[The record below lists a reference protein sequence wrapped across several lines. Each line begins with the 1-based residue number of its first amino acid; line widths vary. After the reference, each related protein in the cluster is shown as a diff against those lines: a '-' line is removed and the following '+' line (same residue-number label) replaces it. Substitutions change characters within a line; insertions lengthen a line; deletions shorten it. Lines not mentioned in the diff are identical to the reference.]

1 MTILY
6 NALRTEADPELTDQ
20 KNEAID
26 ELAAK
31 NHFFN
36 NCIVTFHHPEGF
48 NPVGLVE
55 FSYKDNTK
63 LKAYYT
69 VYIQD
74 NILRVCLATL
84 DMVKLI
90 DANVQSFL
98 QKLEAYSFLNDTQKT
113 LVA

>member
-20 KNEAID
+20 KNEAIN

-36 NCIVTFHHPEGF
+36 NCMVTFHHPEGF
-48 NPVGLVE
+48 SPIGLVE
-55 FSYKDNTK
+55 FNYKGQAT
-63 LKAYYT
+63 LKAFYT

-74 NILRVCLATL
+74 NILRACLVTL

-98 QKLEAYSFLNDTQKT
+98 QKLEAYSFLKDTQQVV
-113 LVA
+113 VA